1 MNCISQD
8 NCNTSTLT
16 LNHQKLK
23 VQSATPKEF
32 VARDGPFVQT
42 VEDALQNCGVQ
53 RQAYHGGS
61 FVGNHVHACLKV
73 GPTHIHFTHAF
84 PCQLYTMIQLQT
96 QNINQLTEAV
106 MATATKYGT
115 LQAEAKTVQTAFKKL
130 FTLFAKCHDVYSR
143 VKPMSDAEIDHF
155 SK

>member
-16 LNHQKLK
+16 LNYQKLK

-32 VARDGPFVQT
+32 VARDGPFLQA

-53 RQAYHGGS
+53 SRHTVEEVLWEVMPQSRSY
-61 FVGNHVHACLKV
+61 
-73 GPTHIHFTHAF
+73 THIHFTHAF
-84 PCQLYTMIQLQT
+84 SCHLYAMIQLQT

-115 LQAEAKTVQTAFKKL
+115 LQVQAKTVQTTFKKL

>member
-32 VARDGPFVQT
+32 VARDGPFVHA

-73 GPTHIHFTHAF
+73 GPTHTFI
-84 PCQLYTMIQLQT
+84 
-96 QNINQLTEAV
+96 
-106 MATATKYGT
+106 
-115 LQAEAKTVQTAFKKL
+115 
-130 FTLFAKCHDVYSR
+130 S
-143 VKPMSDAEIDHF
+143 PMPFHTSYMPWFNCRPKI
-155 SK
+155 SIS